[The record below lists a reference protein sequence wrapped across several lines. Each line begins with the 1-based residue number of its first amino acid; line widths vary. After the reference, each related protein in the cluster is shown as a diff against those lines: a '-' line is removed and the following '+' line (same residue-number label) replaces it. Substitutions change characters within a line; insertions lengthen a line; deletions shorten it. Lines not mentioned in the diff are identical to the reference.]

1 MPTMPTSPTRPPSL
15 LSVSDIAERLK
26 LSTKTIRRWIE
37 RGDLPA
43 HRLGRNV
50 RISEQDLA
58 GYLNKHRA

>member
-1 MPTMPTSPTRPPSL
+1 MPTSPTRPPSL